1 MLHND
6 TKTRTQP
13 ILVPEEGQLGSLCSN
28 SVPVSCP
35 SSGIYNTPD
44 GRHNL
49 IEFSRILKGIH
60 TRLASCGVEIPKP

>member
-6 TKTRTQP
+6 SKKTRTQY
-13 ILVPEEGQLGSLCSN
+13 LVPEEGQLGSLCSN

-35 SSGIYNTPD
+35 SLGVDTSTE

-49 IEFSRILKGIH
+49 IEYSRILKGIH
-60 TRLASCGVEIPKP
+60 TRLISMGVEIPKT